1 MIIINSNKLYRNGLG
16 TRKNVCNNI
25 SITQTVITELKTLL
39 SVINIHNLYRKYI
52 INKLTPNTK
61 RNSPVP
67 PRTL

>member
-1 MIIINSNKLYRNGLG
+1 MMNSNKLYKNGLG

-39 SVINIHNLYRKYI
+39 SVINIHNLYKKYI
-52 INKLTPNTK
+52 ISKLTVNTK

-67 PRTL
+67 PKTL